1 MSKKIIIGI
10 TGSVAAFK
18 SIQLISDLVK
28 QGYQIEV
35 MMSESATRFVTPVCI
50 QSLTKR
56 KVYVDT
62 FDDENPAIIT
72 HVDIVKDADLFMV
85 VPASAHTIAKL
96 AYGMADNM
104 LTSAFL
110 AATCPKLIA
119 PAMNVHMYEN
129 PITQKN
135 MQLLKETG
143 VVFVEPISGLLA
155 CGDTGNGKLADE
167 DTLLEMID
175 YMLAPKTLSGK
186 NILIS
191 AGPTQESL
199 DPVRFITNH
208 SSGKMGYA
216 LAKAAFQLGANV
228 TLVSGPT
235 HLKKPHGVNVIDVIS
250 ANDMYHQ
257 IIQCVKEYDYMI
269 MSAAVG
275 DYACNEIADE
285 KIKKLTDTLTL
296 ELHKNKDILLEIGK
310 RRLASQVICGFAM
323 ETSNLIENAQMK
335 LQKKNCD
342 MIVANHLKTDG
353 AGFQGD
359 TNVVS
364 ILTPQEIADYQKMSK
379 QELAYII
386 LNQLAF
392 EILNQMKKWEEQKC

>member
-257 IIQCVKEYDYMI
+257 IIQRVKEYDYMI

-285 KIKKLTDTLTL
+285 KIKKHTDTLTL

-323 ETSNLIENAQMK
+323 ETSHLIENAQMK

-364 ILTPQEIADYQKMSK
+364 ILTQQEVTDYQKMSK

-386 LNQLAF
+386 LNQ
-392 EILNQMKKWEEQKC
+392 MKKLEEEKC

>member
-216 LAKAAFQLGANV
+216 LANAAFQLGANV

-257 IIQCVKEYDYMI
+257 IIQRVKEYDYMI

-285 KIKKLTDTLTL
+285 KIKKHTDTLTL

-323 ETSNLIENAQMK
+323 ETSHLIENAQMK

-364 ILTPQEIADYQKMSK
+364 ILTQQDVTDYQKMSK

-386 LNQLAF
+386 LNQ
-392 EILNQMKKWEEQKC
+392 MKKLEEEKC

>member
-257 IIQCVKEYDYMI
+257 IIQRVKEYDYMI

-285 KIKKLTDTLTL
+285 KIKKHTDTLTL
-296 ELHKNKDILLEIGK
+296 ELHKNKDILFEIGK

-323 ETSNLIENAQMK
+323 ETSHLIENAQMK

-364 ILTPQEIADYQKMSK
+364 ILTQQEITDYQKMSK

-386 LNQLAF
+386 LNQ
-392 EILNQMKKWEEQKC
+392 MKKLEEEKC

>member
-257 IIQCVKEYDYMI
+257 IIQRVKEYDYMI

-285 KIKKLTDTLTL
+285 KIKKHTDTLTL

-386 LNQLAF
+386 LNQ
-392 EILNQMKKWEEQKC
+392 MKKLEEEKC

>member
-1 MSKKIIIGI
+1 MSKKLIIGI
-10 TGSVAAFK
+10 TGSIAAYK
-18 SIQLISDLVK
+18 SVQLISDLIK
-28 QGYQIEV
+28 KGYQIEV
-35 MMSESATRFVTPVCI
+35 MMSESATRFITPVCI

-72 HVDIVKDADLFMV
+72 HIDIVKDADLFMV
-85 VPASAHTIAKL
+85 VPASAHTISKL

-135 MQLLKETG
+135 MQTLKDTG
-143 VVFVEPISGLLA
+143 VTFVEPVAGLLA
-155 CGDTGNGKLADE
+155 CGDIGKGKLADE
-167 DTLLEMID
+167 DTLLDMIE
-175 YMLAPKTLSGK
+175 YMLTPKKLQGK
-186 NILIS
+186 KILVS
-191 AGPTQESL
+191 AGPTQESI

-216 LAKAAFQLGANV
+216 LARSAFLLGGDV

-235 HLKKPHGVNVIDVIS
+235 NLPKPYGIKIVNVIS
-250 ANDMYHQ
+250 AKQMHDEIMQ
-257 IIQCVKEYDYMI
+257 RVEDFDYII
-269 MSAAVG
+269 MSAAVA
-275 DYACNEIADE
+275 DYSCQTIAQE
-285 KIKKLTDTLTL
+285 KIKKNDEVLTL
-296 ELHKNKDILLEIGK
+296 KLQKNQDILYEIGQNK
-310 RRLASQVICGFAM
+310 LPHQVICGFAM
-323 ETSNLIENAQMK
+323 ETQDLIENAQKK

-342 MIVANHLKTDG
+342 MIVANHLKTEG

-359 TNVVS
+359 TNIVS
-364 ILTPQEIADYQKMSK
+364 ILTSQGIHHYELMSK
-379 QELAYII
+379 NELSF
-386 LNQLAF
+386 L
-392 EILNQMKKWEEQKC
+392 ILNQMKKWEDKKC

>member
-323 ETSNLIENAQMK
+323 ETSHLIENAQMK

-364 ILTPQEIADYQKMSK
+364 ILTQQDVTDYQKMSK

-386 LNQLAF
+386 LNQ
-392 EILNQMKKWEEQKC
+392 MKKLEEEKC

>member
-257 IIQCVKEYDYMI
+257 IIQRVKEYDYMI

-285 KIKKLTDTLTL
+285 KIKKHADTLTL

-323 ETSNLIENAQMK
+323 ETSHLIENAQMK

-364 ILTPQEIADYQKMSK
+364 ILTQQDVTDYQKMSK

-386 LNQLAF
+386 LNQ
-392 EILNQMKKWEEQKC
+392 MKKLEEEKC

>member
-50 QSLTKR
+50 QSLIKR

-257 IIQCVKEYDYMI
+257 IIQRVKEYDYMI

-285 KIKKLTDTLTL
+285 KIKKHTDTLTL

-323 ETSNLIENAQMK
+323 ETSHLIENAQMK

-364 ILTPQEIADYQKMSK
+364 ILTQQDVTDYQKMSK

-386 LNQLAF
+386 LNQ
-392 EILNQMKKWEEQKC
+392 MKKLEEEKC

>member
-10 TGSVAAFK
+10 TGSIAAFK

-285 KIKKLTDTLTL
+285 KIKKHTDTLTL

-323 ETSNLIENAQMK
+323 ETSHLIENAQMK

-364 ILTPQEIADYQKMSK
+364 ILTPQEITDYQKMSK

-386 LNQLAF
+386 LNQ
-392 EILNQMKKWEEQKC
+392 MKKLEEEKC

>member
-199 DPVRFITNH
+199 DPVRFIQWT
-208 SSGKMGYA
+208 Y
-216 LAKAAFQLGANV
+216 
-228 TLVSGPT
+228 
-235 HLKKPHGVNVIDVIS
+235 
-250 ANDMYHQ
+250 
-257 IIQCVKEYDYMI
+257 
-269 MSAAVG
+269 
-275 DYACNEIADE
+275 
-285 KIKKLTDTLTL
+285 
-296 ELHKNKDILLEIGK
+296 
-310 RRLASQVICGFAM
+310 ASQKAIWSQC
-323 ETSNLIENAQMK
+323 
-335 LQKKNCD
+335 
-342 MIVANHLKTDG
+342 
-353 AGFQGD
+353 
-359 TNVVS
+359 
-364 ILTPQEIADYQKMSK
+364 Y
-379 QELAYII
+379 
-386 LNQLAF
+386 
-392 EILNQMKKWEEQKC
+392 

>member
-10 TGSVAAFK
+10 TGSIAAFK

-35 MMSESATRFVTPVCI
+35 MMSENATRFVTPVCI

-257 IIQCVKEYDYMI
+257 IIQRVKEYDYMI

-323 ETSNLIENAQMK
+323 ETSHLIENAQMK

-364 ILTPQEIADYQKMSK
+364 ILTQQDVTDYQKMSK

-386 LNQLAF
+386 LNQ
-392 EILNQMKKWEEQKC
+392 MKKLEEEKC

>member
-10 TGSVAAFK
+10 TGSIAAFK

-257 IIQCVKEYDYMI
+257 IIQRVKEYDYII

-285 KIKKLTDTLTL
+285 KIKKHTDTLTL

-364 ILTPQEIADYQKMSK
+364 ILTTQEIADYQKMSK

-386 LNQLAF
+386 LNQ
-392 EILNQMKKWEEQKC
+392 MKKLEEEKC

>member
-143 VVFVEPISGLLA
+143 VIFVEPISGLLA

-257 IIQCVKEYDYMI
+257 IIQRVKEYDYII

-285 KIKKLTDTLTL
+285 KIKKHTDTLTL

-323 ETSNLIENAQMK
+323 ETSHLIENAQMK

-364 ILTPQEIADYQKMSK
+364 ILTQQEITDYQKMSK

-386 LNQLAF
+386 LNQ
-392 EILNQMKKWEEQKC
+392 MKKLEEEKC

>member
-167 DTLLEMID
+167 DTLLAMID

-285 KIKKLTDTLTL
+285 KIKKHTDTLTL

-323 ETSNLIENAQMK
+323 ETSHLIENAQMK

-364 ILTPQEIADYQKMSK
+364 ILTPQEITDYQKMSK

-386 LNQLAF
+386 LNQ
-392 EILNQMKKWEEQKC
+392 MKKLEEEKC

>member
-119 PAMNVHMYEN
+119 PAMNVRMYEN

-285 KIKKLTDTLTL
+285 KIKKHTDTLTL

-323 ETSNLIENAQMK
+323 ETSHLIENAQMK

-364 ILTPQEIADYQKMSK
+364 ILTQQDVTDYQKMSK

-386 LNQLAF
+386 LNQ
-392 EILNQMKKWEEQKC
+392 MKKLEEEKC

>member
-10 TGSVAAFK
+10 TGSIAAFK

-257 IIQCVKEYDYMI
+257 IIQRVKEYDYII

-285 KIKKLTDTLTL
+285 KIKKHTDTLTL

-364 ILTPQEIADYQKMSK
+364 ILTPQEITDYQKMSK

-386 LNQLAF
+386 LNQ
-392 EILNQMKKWEEQKC
+392 MKKLEEEKC

>member
-167 DTLLEMID
+167 DILLEMID

-257 IIQCVKEYDYMI
+257 IIQRVKEYDYMI

-285 KIKKLTDTLTL
+285 KIKKHTDTLTL

-323 ETSNLIENAQMK
+323 ETSHLIENAQMK

-364 ILTPQEIADYQKMSK
+364 ILTQQDVTDYQKMSK

-386 LNQLAF
+386 LNQ
-392 EILNQMKKWEEQKC
+392 MKKLEEEKC

>member
-235 HLKKPHGVNVIDVIS
+235 HLKKPYGVNVIDVIS

-257 IIQCVKEYDYMI
+257 IIQRVKEYDYMI

-285 KIKKLTDTLTL
+285 KIKKHTDTLTL

-323 ETSNLIENAQMK
+323 ETSHLIENAQMK

-359 TNVVS
+359 TIVVS
-364 ILTPQEIADYQKMSK
+364 ILTQQEIADYQKMSK

-386 LNQLAF
+386 LNQ
-392 EILNQMKKWEEQKC
+392 MKKLEEEKC

>member
-10 TGSVAAFK
+10 TGSIAAYK
-18 SIQLISDLVK
+18 AIQLISDLMKKDFHV
-28 QGYQIEV
+28 EV

-96 AYGMADNM
+96 ANGLADNM
-104 LTSAFL
+104 LTCAFL

-129 PITQKN
+129 PITQRN
-135 MQLLKETG
+135 IQSLKELG
-143 VVFVEPISGLLA
+143 VYFVEPTSGILA
-155 CGDTGNGKLADE
+155 CGDIGKGKLADE
-167 DTLLEMID
+167 DDLMDMID
-175 YMLAPKTLSGK
+175 FALANKPLLGK
-186 NILIS
+186 KILVS
-191 AGPTQESL
+191 AGPTQESI
-199 DPVRFITNH
+199 DPVRYITNH

-216 LAKAAFQLGANV
+216 IAKAAFCLGADV

-235 HLKKPHGVNVIDVIS
+235 HLKVPYGVTCIDVIS
-250 ANDMYHQ
+250 AKDMYESIIESASHQ
-257 IIQCVKEYDYMI
+257 DYII

-275 DYACNEIADE
+275 DYAVQEIADE
-285 KIKKLTDTLTL
+285 KIKKNDETLTL
-296 ELHKNKDILLEIGK
+296 DLQKNKDILYELGQRK
-310 RRLASQVICGFAM
+310 QANQVLCGFAM
-323 ETSNLIENAQMK
+323 ETSDLILHAKEK
-335 LQKKNCD
+335 LEKKNCD
-342 MIVANHLKTDG
+342 MIVANHLKTAG

-359 TNVVS
+359 TNVVTM
-364 ILTPQEIADYQKMSK
+364 ITQDDMLDYGLMSK
-379 QELAYII
+379 EELAYVI
-386 LNQLAF
+386 LETLMDLEGQR
-392 EILNQMKKWEEQKC
+392 C

>member
-10 TGSVAAFK
+10 TGSIAAFK

-228 TLVSGPT
+228 SLVSGPT

-257 IIQCVKEYDYMI
+257 IIQRVKEYDYII

-285 KIKKLTDTLTL
+285 KIKKHTDTLTL

-323 ETSNLIENAQMK
+323 ETSHLIENAQMK

-364 ILTPQEIADYQKMSK
+364 ILTPQEITDYQKMSK

-386 LNQLAF
+386 LNQ
-392 EILNQMKKWEEQKC
+392 MKKLEEEKC

>member
-10 TGSVAAFK
+10 TGSIAAYK
-18 SIQLISDLVK
+18 AIQLISDLTK
-28 QGYQIEV
+28 KDYHIEV
-35 MMSESATRFVTPVCI
+35 MMSESAAKFITPVCI

-56 KVYVDT
+56 KVYIDT

-72 HVDIVKDADLFMV
+72 HVDIVKDADLFIV

-119 PAMNVHMYEN
+119 PAMNVHMFEN

-135 MQLLKETG
+135 MQSLKETG
-143 VVFVEPISGLLA
+143 VLFVEPACGLLA
-155 CGDTGNGKLADE
+155 CGDIGRGKLADQE
-167 DTLLEMID
+167 DIMEMIH
-175 YMLAPKTLSGK
+175 YALSKKTLTGK
-186 NILIS
+186 KILVS
-191 AGPTQESL
+191 AGPTQESI
-199 DPVRFITNH
+199 DPVRYITNH

-216 LAKAAFQLGANV
+216 IAKAAFCLGADV

-235 HLKKPHGVNVIDVIS
+235 YLKKPYGINCINVVS
-250 ANDMYHQ
+250 ADDMYQAIHQ
-257 IIQCVKEYDYMI
+257 ISKQQDFII

-275 DYACNEIADE
+275 DYASQNIADE
-285 KIKKLTDTLTL
+285 KIKKNNHEMTL
-296 ELHKNKDILLEIGK
+296 ELIKNKDILFDLGQKKLPQQI
-310 RRLASQVICGFAM
+310 LCGFAM
-323 ETSNLIENAQMK
+323 ETSDLIEHAQDK
-335 LQKKNCD
+335 LKKKNCD

-359 TNVVS
+359 TNIVTFITQDS
-364 ILTPQEIADYQKMSK
+364 MKDYGLLSK
-379 QELAYII
+379 DELAY
-386 LNQLAF
+386 
-392 EILNQMKKWEEQKC
+392 EILMTLKKMEESLC

>member
-10 TGSVAAFK
+10 TGSIAAFK

-275 DYACNEIADE
+275 DYACNEISDE
-285 KIKKLTDTLTL
+285 KIKKHTDTLTL

-323 ETSNLIENAQMK
+323 ETSHLIENAQMK

-364 ILTPQEIADYQKMSK
+364 ILTQQDVTDYQKMSK

-386 LNQLAF
+386 LNQ
-392 EILNQMKKWEEQKC
+392 MKKLEEEKC

>member
-275 DYACNEIADE
+275 DYTCNEIADE
-285 KIKKLTDTLTL
+285 KIKKHTDTLTL

-323 ETSNLIENAQMK
+323 ETSHLIENAQMK

-364 ILTPQEIADYQKMSK
+364 ILTQQEITDYQKMSK

-386 LNQLAF
+386 LNQ
-392 EILNQMKKWEEQKC
+392 MKKLEEEKC

>member
-235 HLKKPHGVNVIDVIS
+235 HLKKPYGVNVIDVIS

-257 IIQCVKEYDYMI
+257 IIQRVKEYDYMI

-285 KIKKLTDTLTL
+285 KIKKHIDTLTL

-323 ETSNLIENAQMK
+323 ETSHLIENAQMK

-364 ILTPQEIADYQKMSK
+364 ILTQQEITDYQKMSK

-386 LNQLAF
+386 LNQ
-392 EILNQMKKWEEQKC
+392 MKKLEEEKC